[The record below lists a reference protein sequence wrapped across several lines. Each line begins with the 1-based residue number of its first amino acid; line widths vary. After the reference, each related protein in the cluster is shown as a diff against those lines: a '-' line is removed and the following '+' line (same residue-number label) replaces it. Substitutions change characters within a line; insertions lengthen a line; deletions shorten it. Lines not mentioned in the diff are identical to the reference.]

1 MEKPQ
6 TPESNGLAVASL
18 VLGILSLTG
27 ASILAGIPAII
38 TGAMALKSPVSKGMS
53 IAGIVMGVISVVL
66 AFLVLVFFIVLFG
79 LAASAPFD
87 ATPAPDYESTESPSG
102 SSLYQQR
109 A

>member
-1 MEKPQ
+1 METPKQ
-6 TPESNGLAVASL
+6 PESNGLAVASL

-27 ASILAGIPAII
+27 ASVLAGIPAII
-38 TGAMALKSPVSKGMS
+38 TGGMALKNPVSKGMS

-66 AFLVLVFFIVLFG
+66 ALLVLLFFIIVFG
-79 LAASAPFD
+79 LAASAPFES
-87 ATPAPDYESTESPSG
+87 TPIPDYESTESPSD